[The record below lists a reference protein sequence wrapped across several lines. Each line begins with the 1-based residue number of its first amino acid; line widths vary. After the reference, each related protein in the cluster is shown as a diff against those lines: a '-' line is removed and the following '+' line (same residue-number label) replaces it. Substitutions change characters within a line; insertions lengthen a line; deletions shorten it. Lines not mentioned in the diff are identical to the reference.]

1 MDNYKYKSR
10 DFFVEKINYEYS
22 QYSDQLFYQWK
33 RNRENFIKKI
43 ESKPEKVDWNIN
55 INDKID
61 LLFFFKIIKSKSNFR
76 VLNYFVKKFEVHGRL
91 FKKYDKEF
99 KAIKRTGLAE
109 IQLYIFFA
117 DLLIFAWEKKK
128 NFQYLSSL
136 LKLCDNLASVDVLNL
151 SNKDQ
156 KNLKFIL
163 SYEKKII
170 TSLFKNI
177 LE

>member
-128 NFQYLSSL
+128 KF
-136 LKLCDNLASVDVLNL
+136 SVFV
-151 SNKDQ
+151 
-156 KNLKFIL
+156 FAI
-163 SYEKKII
+163 KIMR
-170 TSLFKNI
+170 
-177 LE
+177 

>member
-61 LLFFFKIIKSKSNFR
+61 LLFFFKIIK
-76 VLNYFVKKFEVHGRL
+76 
-91 FKKYDKEF
+91 
-99 KAIKRTGLAE
+99 
-109 IQLYIFFA
+109 
-117 DLLIFAWEKKK
+117 
-128 NFQYLSSL
+128 
-136 LKLCDNLASVDVLNL
+136 
-151 SNKDQ
+151 
-156 KNLKFIL
+156 
-163 SYEKKII
+163 
-170 TSLFKNI
+170 
-177 LE
+177 